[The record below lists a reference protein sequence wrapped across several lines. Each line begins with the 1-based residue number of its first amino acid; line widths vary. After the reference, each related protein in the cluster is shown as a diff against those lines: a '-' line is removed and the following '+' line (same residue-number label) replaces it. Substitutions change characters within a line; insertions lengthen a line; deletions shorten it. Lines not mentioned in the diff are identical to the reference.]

1 MMDFDSHLS
10 NAPSTCTQHGK
21 GHLLESDRIT
31 DIGNFVELSIQE
43 ATQSVII
50 LIFQVCVHEFIEIV
64 DTDLGIKDIFVFA
77 DLLVEFFF
85 TVIFVL
91 NITYDFF
98 DQVLNSYQTSDR
110 AILIDDNNHMH
121 TLLLYLAQEI
131 IKLFGLRNKVSRAY
145 QVPNRESIVALA

>member
-64 DTDLGIKDIFVFA
+64 DTDLGIKDIFV
-77 DLLVEFFF
+77 
-85 TVIFVL
+85 L

>member
-50 LIFQVCVHEFIEIV
+50 LI
-64 DTDLGIKDIFVFA
+64 
-77 DLLVEFFF
+77 
-85 TVIFVL
+85 
-91 NITYDFF
+91 Y
-98 DQVLNSYQTSDR
+98 QVLNSYQTSDL